1 MAYEGPRS
9 YRPLILGRRGAVAAN
24 HPLATQAGLLALQA
38 GGNAV
43 DAAVAVAATLSVVE
57 PYMSG
62 LGGDG
67 FYHVHVRRTGES
79 IVFNGTGPAPRAAT
93 PERYAAGIPSTG
105 PLSASVPGSVG
116 AWGAMHARFGRRPWT
131 SLLEAA
137 VHYAREGFGATRACR
152 HFAGEQAGA
161 LRADPRSAQLFLRA
175 GRPPA
180 VGTPIVQA
188 HLARTLERLAAAGA
202 RDFYQGDLARALAA
216 GCQAAGALVTAG
228 DLAAFEPETQAPIEL
243 VYRGYTVREAPPNSM
258 GWVLLQELG
267 IVEHFDL
274 AAMGALS
281 ADLVHTLVE
290 AKKLA
295 FADRER
301 WSADPRFLEAPLDE
315 LLSPSHLTRRA
326 AEIDPKRAAPA
337 GMASA
342 AAPRDTTYF
351 CVVDGDGNAVSGIQ
365 SLNSAF
371 GSGVTA
377 GDTGILLNNR
387 MTPWHLEP
395 GHPNRLAPGKRVRHT
410 MNPPMVLKDGEL
422 WAVLGTPGGDY
433 QVQVNLQILTAMI
446 DLGYDPQQAAEMP
459 RWSSTQPG
467 QEANWPHDCP
477 DAVNL
482 EARFPEEV
490 HADLA
495 ARGHPVVGLGPLDG
509 PCSVEIIRRDA
520 ATGMLMAGSDPRRD
534 GWALAY

>member
-9 YRPLILGRRGAVAAN
+9 YRPLIIGRRGAVAAN

-67 FYHVHVRRTGES
+67 FYHVHVRRTGEAA
-79 IVFNGTGPAPRAAT
+79 VFNGTGPAPRAAT
-93 PERYAAGIPSTG
+93 PERYAAGIPLAG
-105 PLSASVPGSVG
+105 PLAASVPGSVG
-116 AWGAMHARFGRRPWT
+116 AWGAMHARFGRRPWA
-131 SLLEAA
+131 SLFDAA

-152 HFAGEQAGA
+152 HFAGEQVKSVG
-161 LRADPRSAQLFLRA
+161 ADPRSAAVFLRG
-175 GRPPA
+175 GRAPA
-180 VGTPIVQA
+180 VGTPIVQPD
-188 HLARTLERLAAAGA
+188 LARTLEQLAGEGA
-202 RDFYQGDLARALAA
+202 ESFYRGALAQRLAA
-216 GCQAAGALVTAG
+216 GCREAGGLLTAD
-228 DLAAFEPETQAPIEL
+228 DLAAFRPEVQEPIAL
-243 VYRGYTVREAPPNSM
+243 DYRGYTVREAPPNSM

-301 WSADPRFLEAPLDE
+301 WAGDPRFVELPLSE
-315 LLSPSHLTRRA
+315 LLSAGYLARRA

-337 GMASA
+337 GAPA
-342 AAPRDTTYF
+342 ATAPGDTTYF
-351 CVVDGDGNAVSGIQ
+351 CVVDGEGNAVSGIQ

-377 GDTGILLNNR
+377 GSTGILLNNR
-387 MTPWHLEP
+387 MAPWHLAD

-410 MNPPMVLKDGEL
+410 MNPAMVFKDGEL

-433 QVQVNLQILTAMI
+433 QVQVNLQVLTAMI

-477 DAVNL
+477 DALNL
-482 EARFPEEV
+482 EARFPDDVRTE
-490 HADLA
+490 LA
-495 ARGHPVVGLGPLDG
+495 ARGHPVVSLGELDG